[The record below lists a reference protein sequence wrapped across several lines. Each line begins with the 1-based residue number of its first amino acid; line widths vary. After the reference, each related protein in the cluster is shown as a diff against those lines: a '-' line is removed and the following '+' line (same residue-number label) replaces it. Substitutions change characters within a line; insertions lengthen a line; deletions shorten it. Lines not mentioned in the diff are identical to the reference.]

1 MLNLCDGFDIQLEP
15 YLERHYTKISVYKM
29 YRN

>member
-1 MLNLCDGFDIQLEP
+1 MLNLCDGFDIKLEP
-15 YLERHYTKISVYKM
+15 YLERQYIKINVYKM

>member
-1 MLNLCDGFDIQLEP
+1 MLNLCDGFDIKFES
-15 YLERHYTKISVYKM
+15 YLERQYIKITVYKL